1 MIIKQH
7 QKLYDKFIV
16 KLSQD
21 MGVDV
26 NNLEKHVK
34 SMKIQK
40 MGLVGSYQPVII
52 EVEFSSG
59 DVYLVGEDPNF
70 EEGFSYAIKNF

>member
-16 KLSQD
+16 KLSQEI
-21 MGVDV
+21 GVDV
-26 NNLEKHVK
+26 NSLEKSVE
-34 SMKIQK
+34 SMKIQN
-40 MGLVGSYQPVII
+40 MGLVGCYQPVII
-52 EVEFSSG
+52 EVGFSSG

-70 EEGFSYAIKNF
+70 EDGFSYAIKNF